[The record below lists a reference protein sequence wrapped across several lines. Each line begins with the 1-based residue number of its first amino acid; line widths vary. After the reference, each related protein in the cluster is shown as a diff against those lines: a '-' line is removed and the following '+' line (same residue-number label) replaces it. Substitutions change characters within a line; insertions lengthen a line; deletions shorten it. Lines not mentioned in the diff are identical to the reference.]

1 MQLYYFFDVSEIG
14 YGIVFYLLL
23 ENIDGEC
30 YCFFIMGKFC
40 VILFKQIIILR
51 LELMVVIIV
60 VKINK
65 MLLIELDMFI
75 DCVIFWIDSMV
86 VLCYIQNR
94 MVRFYIFVVN
104 RLVVIYEGL
113 QLSNWRYINMKV
125 NLVDYV
131 LRGILVNS
139 FIM

>member
-1 MQLYYFFDVSEIG
+1 
-14 YGIVFYLLL
+14 
-23 ENIDGEC
+23 
-30 YCFFIMGKFC
+30 
-40 VILFKQIIILR
+40 
-51 LELMVVIIV
+51 MVVIIV